1 MCQLLHSLEWQICK
15 MDLLAVDFVLFSV
28 GATLLGEYRNG
39 ALERTAFISIKQIC
53 TKGNICLFLVKPL
66 KCAASVS

>member
-1 MCQLLHSLEWQICK
+1 
-15 MDLLAVDFVLFSV
+15 MDLLAVDFVLFSSV
-28 GATLLGEYRNG
+28 RATSLGEYRNG

-53 TKGNICLFLVKPL
+53 TKGNIRLFLVKPL